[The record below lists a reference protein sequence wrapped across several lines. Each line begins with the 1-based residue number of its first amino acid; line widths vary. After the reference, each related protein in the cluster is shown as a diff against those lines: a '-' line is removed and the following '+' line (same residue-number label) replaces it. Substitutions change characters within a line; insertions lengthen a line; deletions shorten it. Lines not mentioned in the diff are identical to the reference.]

1 MKNIITRTLVFL
13 FVFSIALSAQ
23 SGTNKAGTTAAQ
35 FLKIGVGSRPL
46 GMGGAFTTFS
56 GDLNA
61 MYWNPA
67 GIADIYSREANFN
80 HIDWIADV
88 NYDYASFASGIP
100 ELGTVGL
107 FVSVL
112 SMGEM
117 PVRTIEQPEGTGEL
131 FNYGTLMIG
140 VSFARNLT
148 ENFAIGFNA
157 KYVREKM
164 FNETA
169 SAIAMDIG
177 TLYSIPL
184 FNEFRI
190 GASISN
196 FGPKMKMEGRDL
208 YKITQV
214 GAGIGNQINTLVEL
228 EEFELPLTFRVGV
241 AADFVKTADQRLT
254 AAVDAVHPN
263 DNTEAMNSG
272 VEYAWNEA
280 VFFRA
285 GYKAMFEEGGEQGLT
300 FGFGFNTRL
309 FNTAVLCLDY
319 AFQDF
324 GRLQNAQ
331 HISLGIKF

>member
-1 MKNIITRTLVFL
+1 MKKLFFLAVSFL
-13 FVFSIALSAQ
+13 FVSSSLLYSQ
-23 SGTNKAGTTAAQ
+23 SGTNKTGTTAAQ

-100 ELGTVGL
+100 DIGTVGL

-117 PVRTIEQPEGTGEL
+117 KVRTIEQPEGTGE
-131 FNYGTLMIG
+131 FFSYGTMMIG
-140 VSFARNLT
+140 ISYARNLT

-157 KYVREKM
+157 KYIREKM
-164 FNETA
+164 YNESA
-169 SAIAMDIG
+169 SAVALDIG

-184 FNEFRI
+184 LNEFRI

-196 FGPKMKMEGRDL
+196 FGPKVKLEGRDL
-208 YKITQV
+208 YRITQV

-241 AADFVKTADQRLT
+241 AADFVKTGDQRLT
-254 AAVDAVHPN
+254 AAVDAIHPN

-272 VEYAWNEA
+272 IEYSWNES

-285 GYKAMFEEGGEQGLT
+285 GYKSMFEEGGEQGLT

-309 FNTAVLCLDY
+309 FNSALLCIDY

-331 HISLGIKF
+331 HISVGIKF